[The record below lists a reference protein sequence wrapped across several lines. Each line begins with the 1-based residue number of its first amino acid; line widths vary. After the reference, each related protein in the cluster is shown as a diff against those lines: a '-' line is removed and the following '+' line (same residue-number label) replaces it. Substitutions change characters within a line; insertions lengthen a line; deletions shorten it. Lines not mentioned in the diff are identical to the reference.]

1 MTEIG
6 PAAGP
11 QGRGELASA
20 VRFEEDGQSLQLL
33 AARPFPTRFRL
44 LSGSESVDF
53 RRLSGMNPSAPLMP
67 GLAHAAVSDVGMRR
81 TNNQDSYFVPRSLTP
96 DRFRSR
102 GALFVVADGM
112 GAHAAGELASKMAAD
127 GVAHLYEK
135 YRELSSA
142 DALQKAVID
151 TNAEI
156 HRRGESNPD
165 LHQMGTTCSSLLLL
179 PEGAV
184 VAHVGD
190 SRVYRLRGGVLE
202 QLTFDHSLV
211 WEMRASA
218 PGISSEYAAS
228 LPKNVITRSLGPN
241 AKVQVDRE
249 GPFPLEPG
257 DKFLLCS
264 DGLSGQIEDGEIGAA
279 LATLPLSEA
288 VHFLVD
294 LANLRGGPD
303 NVTIVAVEVGAELLS
318 AAGGRGAASGAK
330 AAAPATL
337 LGWIGLIGFLAAAAA
352 SVAFA
357 QHAFAAVFAVAAV
370 GCGIFLAWAYSRRRE
385 SDAPAAP
392 QRPYGRGPH
401 VRTPREAPKAFL
413 DKMQRLIDELAEAVT
428 ESGWQVDWKR
438 FEAFRDQAQASL
450 AKSDNESALR
460 AYARGVSF
468 LLQEIRQQQKG
479 DDSAVF

>member
-1 MTEIG
+1 
-6 PAAGP
+6 
-11 QGRGELASA
+11 
-20 VRFEEDGQSLQLL
+20 
-33 AARPFPTRFRL
+33 
-44 LSGSESVDF
+44 
-53 RRLSGMNPSAPLMP
+53 MNPSASLMP
-67 GLAHAAVSDVGMRR
+67 GLVHAAVSDVGMRR
-81 TNNQDSYFVPRSLTP
+81 TNNQDSYFVPRSLSP
-96 DRFRSR
+96 DRFHAR

-135 YRELSSA
+135 YRELSPA
-142 DALQKAVID
+142 DALHKAVID

-156 HRRGESNPD
+156 HRRGEADPD

-190 SRVYRLRGGVLE
+190 SRVYRLRQGVLE

-211 WEMRASA
+211 WEMRASS
-218 PGISSEYAAS
+218 PNISSEYAAS

-264 DGLSGQIEDGEIGAA
+264 DGLSGQIEDSEIGAA

-303 NVTIVAVEVGAELLS
+303 NVTIVTVEVGPELTNGS
-318 AAGGRGAASGAK
+318 GARGNAASGKGATS
-330 AAAPATL
+330 APL
-337 LGWIGLIGFLAAAAA
+337 LGWIGLVGFLLAALASAAFGQYA
-352 SVAFA
+352 LGI
-357 QHAFAAVFAVAAV
+357 VFAVAAIV
-370 GCGIFLAWAYSRRRE
+370 CGGLLVRSYSRSTE

-392 QRPYGRGPH
+392 QRPFGRGPH

-428 ESGWQVDWKR
+428 ELGWQVDWKR
-438 FEAFRDQAQASL
+438 FEEFREQAQASL
-450 AKSDNESALR
+450 ARSDHGGALR

-468 LLQEIRQQQKG
+468 LLQEIRQQQNKG

>member
-1 MTEIG
+1 
-6 PAAGP
+6 
-11 QGRGELASA
+11 
-20 VRFEEDGQSLQLL
+20 
-33 AARPFPTRFRL
+33 
-44 LSGSESVDF
+44 
-53 RRLSGMNPSAPLMP
+53 MP

-81 TNNQDSYFVPRSLTP
+81 TNNQDSYFAPRSLSP

-127 GVAHLYEK
+127 GVSHLYEK
-135 YRELSSA
+135 YRELSPA
-142 DALQKAVID
+142 DALHKAVID
-151 TNAEI
+151 TNSEI
-156 HRRGESNPD
+156 HRRGEADPD

-211 WEMRASA
+211 WEMKASS
-218 PGISSEYAAS
+218 PNISAEYAAS

-264 DGLSGQIEDGEIGAA
+264 DGLSGQIEDSEIGAA

-303 NVTIVAVEVGAELLS
+303 NVTIVAVEVSHELL
-318 AAGGRGAASGAK
+318 AGVGARGSVASDK
-330 AAAPATL
+330 AATPAPL
-337 LGWIGLIGFLAAAAA
+337 LGWIGLVAFVLAAVASAAFGQYA
-352 SVAFA
+352 IGI
-357 QHAFAAVFAVAAV
+357 VFAVAGIV
-370 GCGIFLAWAYSRRRE
+370 CGVFLAWTYSRKTE

-392 QRPYGRGPH
+392 QRPFGRGPH

-438 FEAFRDQAQASL
+438 FEDFREQAQASL
-450 AKSDNESALR
+450 AKNDHGSALR

-468 LLQEIRQQQKG
+468 LLQEIRQQQNKG